1 MRDPHD
7 IGALCALARVHLAQ
21 NHLGTATLLAAR
33 AHASDAEDAE
43 PLVVQTE
50 IARAQGDPAGEIA
63 AARAAVATDDESP
76 IAALVLGRSLFERG
90 LATEAIEQLVHAVEL
105 GPELPAIRLA
115 LGLALA
121 AQGRRAEA
129 EAQLAVAAQRAP
141 GWPEIHLELA
151 RLKEAQGDAKTALA
165 EANLFLRL
173 ASGAPAGHPVHALVQ
188 RCEEALRTKAQASV
202 VQ

>member
-1 MRDPHD
+1 AHGL
-7 IGALCALARVHLAQ
+7 GAPCAAAAGPPGQ
-21 NHLGTATLLAAR
+21 NQSGPGAVLGGA
-33 AHASDAEDAE
+33 AHASDGEDAE

-141 GWPEIHLELA
+141 GWPGIHLELA